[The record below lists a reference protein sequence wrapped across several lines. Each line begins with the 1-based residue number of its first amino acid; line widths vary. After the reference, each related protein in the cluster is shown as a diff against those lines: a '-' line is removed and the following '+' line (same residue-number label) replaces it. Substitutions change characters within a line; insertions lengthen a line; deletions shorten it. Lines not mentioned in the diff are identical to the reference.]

1 MKIHKCKIIIS
12 ILIFTIMCG
21 TKKET
26 DVLIRVNGSKLTLEE
41 FKKYIPEEEYKNL
54 SDEAIKGIF
63 DNWINQEVLYLEAK
77 KKGIDKEDSVVL
89 LLEQYKK
96 NLLAM
101 ALVRREFG
109 QGTVDET
116 QILQYFNAH
125 KDEFLYAV
133 KLAQIVLPSY
143 ESANLTLAEINAG
156 ADFFKLAKERSL
168 IRMENPE
175 NPRVIT
181 EYLPRGKIGDFAIE
195 EEIFKLKINEIS
207 NPIPY
212 VQGTYLIVKML
223 DKKKILSKAELTSE
237 LRTQIYNYL
246 LSKNY
251 QDFVN
256 HLIDSLKAN
265 YKITT
270 DLTPLRK

>member
-1 MKIHKCKIIIS
+1 MKIHKYQIILIS
-12 ILIFTIMCG
+12 ILAFILTCA
-21 TKKET
+21 KKESS
-26 DVLIRVNGSKLTLEE
+26 VLIRVNGSKLTLEE
-41 FKKYIPEEEYKNL
+41 FRRYIPEEEYKRL

-77 KKGIDKEDSVVL
+77 KKGIDKEDSIVI

-101 ALVRREFG
+101 TLVRREFG
-109 QGTVDET
+109 QPTVDEV
-116 QILQYFNAH
+116 QILQYFNSH

-133 KLAQIVLPSY
+133 KLAQIVLPNY
-143 ESANLTLAEINAG
+143 ESATLTLAEINAG
-156 ADFFKLAKERSL
+156 ADFFKIARERSL
-168 IRMENPE
+168 TRLENPE
-175 NPRVIT
+175 EPRVIT
-181 EYLPRGKIGDFAIE
+181 EYLPRGKIGDFGIE
-195 EEIFKLKINEIS
+195 EEIFKLKINEVS

-237 LRTQIYNYL
+237 LRMQIYNYL
-246 LSKNY
+246 LAKNY

-256 HLIDSLKAN
+256 HLIDSLKTN
-265 YKITT
+265 YKIIT
-270 DLTPLRK
+270 DLSPLKR